1 MSRVPLTVACW
12 DYDRT
17 RALREGTVQV
27 EGCDVNYLSTAPEET
42 FFRAFTGTEFDVTE
56 LSFSSYMVARSRGTC
71 PYLAVPVFP
80 SRAFRH
86 SAIYIR
92 TDRGIHRPEDLK
104 GRIVGVPEYQI
115 TASLW
120 VRGILQDE
128 YGVRPSDLDWRTGG
142 IEQPGRHEKLT
153 IQPPGVHIVPTTER
167 SLSDM
172 LADGEIDALVT
183 ARAPSCFRL
192 GKPHVGRLFPNF
204 RDEEK
209 AYFSKTGIFPIMHVL
224 GIRESLIQEHPWLP
238 SSVYKAF
245 EQSKQACLRELEE
258 VTALKVT
265 LPWVVQEAEETRRL
279 MGNDYW
285 PYGVAENRKVLDTL
299 VRYSWDQGLS
309 KRPLAVEELFAQ
321 QTLEITKI

>member
-1 MSRVPLTVACW
+1 MSLLPLTVACW

-17 RALREGTVQV
+17 RALREGTVRV
-27 EGCDVNYLSTAPEET
+27 EGCDVNYLPTAPEET
-42 FFRAFTGTEFDVTE
+42 FFRAFTGNEFDVTE
-56 LSFSSYMVARSRGTC
+56 LSFSSYMVSRSRGTC

-86 SAIYIR
+86 SAIYVR
-92 TDRGIHRPEDLK
+92 TDRGISRPQDLK
-104 GRIVGVPEYQI
+104 GKVVGVPEYQI

-128 YGVRPSDLDWRTGG
+128 YGVSPSDLDWRTGG

-153 IQPPGVHIVPTTER
+153 IQPPGVRIVHATER

-183 ARAPSCFRL
+183 ARAPSCFMR
-192 GKPHVGRLFPNF
+192 GKPNVGRLFPNF

-209 AYFSKTGIFPIMHVL
+209 AYFAKTGIFPIMHVL
-224 GIRESLIQEHPWLP
+224 GIRETLVEAHPWLP

-245 EQSKQACLRELEE
+245 EQSKAQCLRELEE

-265 LPWVVQEAEETRRL
+265 LPWVAQEAEETRRL
-279 MGNDYW
+279 MGDDFW
-285 PYGVAENRKVLDTL
+285 PYGVAENRKVLETL
-299 VRYSWDQGLS
+299 VRYSWEQGLS
-309 KRPLAVEELFAQ
+309 KRPLTVEELFAKS
-321 QTLEITKI
+321 TLEITKI